1 MLSLL
6 LAFLIAPTMSFNPML
21 EGYCELSNDV
31 NGSGSA
37 TLSTIVP
44 SSFRFKT
51 ELSWSKNFSE
61 DMELNT
67 EPAAPINITIAI
79 IEIMICAMRKP
90 KAEAI
95 ITFENLSYGG
105 FLYLNI
111 KTKIEKEWLYNLKLP
126 FLINLF
132 GQ

>member
-1 MLSLL
+1 MPLMLSLL
-6 LAFLIAPTMSFNPML
+6 LAFLIALTISFNPMF
-21 EGYCELSNDV
+21 EGYCELSSDV

-90 KAEAI
+90 KADAI
-95 ITFENLSYGG
+95 ITFRKSFIMRIFIFEY
-105 FLYLNI
+105 
-111 KTKIEKEWLYNLKLP
+111 
-126 FLINLF
+126 
-132 GQ
+132 